1 MNYALGVAR
10 ALVCLMA
17 LSVSAEGSSAQDP
30 DVGPPVFVPPVVKVD
45 VEGNSRWTEEQIV
58 SALGQPIGDPFNPLM
73 IEAGLERLWRA
84 LKVRAEVLK
93 QEVDGGLR
101 LVVRVT
107 ELPVDLEPR
116 FVGNDGVGIEK
127 LLEWAG
133 LTETSELYL
142 HQVSR
147 VRQRLVENYK
157 REGYHFIQVDPLVK
171 DDVVGDGL
179 TGDVIFRIIEGP
191 QVYVDGYEIRGNE
204 SLPDRGAL
212 FWKDGLSKLADLQ
225 LHGPRLFTPY
235 GATFS
240 AELLDA
246 DLIALRQVYR
256 DNGFLDAVVELE
268 ELDFNEDR
276 SRVLLR
282 VVVDEGPQYRVASLE
297 IEGVEFVKNP
307 VAPGA
312 RSTERPT
319 ALFFDEEE
327 LLALCSLT
335 PGSVFDQVAVNA
347 DQRALRDYYGKR
359 GYLSHSSLVQE
370 ESWNFLEP
378 DLAYDPERAEVRV
391 KYKLAQGREYWIREV
406 RFGGAYHTRDRILR
420 REVTVLP
427 GQRADL
433 REIYQSLRRITSTG
447 FFSNDRDPLNHR
459 EPTFR
464 FVPTERE
471 DQIDVEFLVEEGRV
485 VDAQL
490 MGGVDSND
498 GLFGIVSLT
507 MRNFDLTDLPSS
519 FSDMF
524 GEIYRKEAFHGAGQQ
539 LNIHI
544 SPGSEVSYSNVRFLE
559 PDLFK
564 THYDRWILDLE
575 YSDRDRVYRDYD
587 EGRRRSTFE
596 VGRQITTE
604 LNLYAGFEQQDVSV
618 EDRDIGGVIPPAL
631 ASQDAETELSGLL
644 LNLRYRDLDR
654 RINPSDGVHLRWL
667 NSIYSTALG
676 GSEEFAKTHLFY
688 DWYKPVG
695 ADELGDDPNSS
706 VHVRIGAGYAKAFG
720 ESDSVPYTER
730 FFLGGYKTLRGFDF
744 RGVGP
749 NEGEAPLGGESLL
762 NLSLEYRMPLYSTT
776 RPGTFDKVEMFR
788 LILFTD
794 AGVLGPE
801 DGELDFDEVRASA
814 GFGLGL
820 TYPFPVVFNFGFP
833 LEEGPGDRTEVFSFS
848 IAL

>member
-1 MNYALGVAR
+1 VVL
-10 ALVCLMA
+10 CLA
-17 LSVSAEGSSAQDP
+17 PFAAASSSLSLQDP
-30 DVGPPVFVPPVVKVD
+30 VVGPQVFVPEVVQVD
-45 VEGNSRWTEEQIV
+45 VEGNSRWSAEQIV
-58 SALGQPIGDPFNPLM
+58 SALGQPVGAPFDPLL
-73 IEAGLERLWRA
+73 IEAGLDRLWRA

-93 QEVDGGLR
+93 QEVSGGLR

-116 FVGNDGVGIEK
+116 FVGNDGVAIET

-147 VRQRLVENYK
+147 VKQRLTENYK
-157 REGYHFIQVDPLVK
+157 REGYHFVQIDPLVK

-179 TGDVIFRIIEGP
+179 TGDVIFQIIEGP
-191 QVYVDGYEIRGNE
+191 QVHVDGYEIRGNE

-212 FWKDGLSKLADLQ
+212 FWKDGLSEFADLQ

-235 GATFS
+235 GSTFNS
-240 AELLDA
+240 ELLDA
-246 DLIALRQVYR
+246 DILAMRQVYR

-268 ELDFNEDR
+268 GLDFNEDS
-276 SRVLLR
+276 SRVTLR
-282 VVVDEGPQYRVASLE
+282 VVVDEGPQYRVSSLE
-297 IEGVEFVKNP
+297 IEGVEFVRNP
-307 VAPGA
+307 SDPQGPSA
-312 RSTERPT
+312 ERPT
-319 ALFFDEEE
+319 ALYFDEAE
-327 LLALCSLT
+327 LLALCSLK
-335 PGSVFDQVAVNA
+335 PGGVFDQLAVST
-347 DQRALRDYYGKR
+347 DKRVLRDHYGER
-359 GYLSHSSLVQE
+359 GYLSHSSLPLE

-378 DLAYDPERAEVRV
+378 DLSYDPEQASVRV
-391 KYKLAQGREYWIREV
+391 KYKLSQGREYWIREV
-406 RFGGAYHTRDRILR
+406 RFAGAYHTRDRILR
-420 REVTVLP
+420 RQVTVQP

-433 REIYQSLRRITSTG
+433 KEVYQSLRRITSTG
-447 FFSNDRDPLNHR
+447 FFSDDRDPINHR

-464 FVPTERE
+464 FLPTGQE
-471 DQIDVEFLVEEGRV
+471 DQIDVEFRVEEGRV

-539 LNIHI
+539 LNVHI

-559 PDLFK
+559 PDIFK
-564 THYDRWILDLE
+564 THYDRWILDVE
-575 YSDRDRVYRDYD
+575 YSDRDRIYRDYD
-587 EGRRRSTFE
+587 EGRRRSTLE
-596 VGRQITTE
+596 IGRQLTTE
-604 LNLYAGFEQQDVSV
+604 LNIYAGIEHQDVSV
-618 EDRDIGGVIPPAL
+618 ADRDLGGVIPPAL
-631 ASQDAETELSGLL
+631 ASQDPETELAGLL

-654 RINPSDGVHLRWL
+654 RINPSDGVRMMWL
-667 NSIYSTALG
+667 NSIYTEELG
-676 GSEEFAKTHLFY
+676 GSAEFAKTHLQY
-688 DWYKPVG
+688 DWYKPLG
-695 ADELGDDPNSS
+695 EDELSGEPTPS
-706 VHVRIGAGYAKAFG
+706 VHVRLGAGYAAAFG

-749 NEGEAPLGGESLL
+749 NEGEAPLGGESVL

-776 RPGTFDKVEMFR
+776 RPGSFDKVEMFR

-801 DGELDFDEVRASA
+801 DGDLDFDELRASA

-833 LEEGPGDRTEVFSFS
+833 LEEGPGDRTEVFSFN
-848 IAL
+848 IALM

>member
-1 MNYALGVAR
+1 MDYALGAAR

-17 LSVSAEGSSAQDP
+17 LSVAAEASSTQDP

-58 SALGQPIGDPFNPLM
+58 SALGQPLGDPFNPLV

-147 VRQRLVENYK
+147 VQQRLVENYK
-157 REGYHFIQVDPLVK
+157 REGYHFIQIDPLVK

-191 QVYVDGYEIRGNE
+191 QVHVDGYEIRGNE
-204 SLPDRGAL
+204 SMPDRGAL

-307 VAPGA
+307 AAPGA
-312 RSTERPT
+312 RSTQRPT

-335 PGSVFDQVAVNA
+335 PGSVFDQVAVSA

-359 GYLSHSSLVQE
+359 GYLSHSSLAQE

-420 REVTVLP
+420 REVTTLP

-618 EDRDIGGVIPPAL
+618 EDRDLGGVIPPAL
-631 ASQDAETELSGLL
+631 ASQDEETELSGLL

-695 ADELGDDPNSS
+695 ADELSDDPSSS
-706 VHVRIGAGYAKAFG
+706 VHVRLGAGYAKAFG